1 MSASPLSRSL
11 PSWFLIAPFFFWGT
25 AMVAMK
31 GTLAHTTPFLVA
43 TVRLLP
49 AGLILLIVTIVLGRS
64 QPQSKT
70 AWAWIIGFALVDGTL
85 FQGFLA
91 QGLSHTSAGLG
102 SVMIDSQ
109 PLAVALLAFWL
120 FGERLRLW
128 GWLGLGSGLIGIT
141 LLGIPQPWFDQF
153 EQGKLPFS
161 QIMDPAFWDGVAD
174 NGQLWMLAAALAMAI
189 GTVMSRWVSQQVDPI
204 VATGWHMILGAIP
217 LGWLSWSQEGFP
229 WQQLTPTDYVA
240 LAYTT
245 VFGSALAYGLFFY
258 FAAQGNLTS
267 LSSLTFLTPIFALI
281 FGAGF
286 LGESLTPIQVIGVL
300 ITLLSIYLVN
310 QREQLF
316 LGFKEPERFSKLFMF
331 LFIFQRNLNEK

>member
-1 MSASPLSRSL
+1 
-11 PSWFLIAPFFFWGT
+11 
-25 AMVAMK
+25 MVAMK
-31 GTLAHTTPFLVA
+31 GTLAHTTPFFLA

-91 QGLSHTSAGLG
+91 QGLSQTSAGLG

-141 LLGIPQPWFDQF
+141 LLGIPPSWLERLQQSRLVFSPI
-153 EQGKLPFS
+153 S

-174 NGQLWMLAAALAMAI
+174 NGQLWMLAAALAMAV
-189 GTVMSRWVSQQVDPI
+189 GTVMSRWVSQQVDPV

-217 LGWLSWSQEGFP
+217 LGWLSWSQEGLP
-229 WQQLTPTDYVA
+229 WQQLTPTDYMA
-240 LAYTT
+240 LGYTT

-316 LGFKEPERFSKLFMF
+316 LGFKPPESLSKLFTS

>member
-1 MSASPLSRSL
+1 MSSSSLSRSL

-31 GTLAHTTPFLVA
+31 GTIAHTNPFFLA

-49 AGLILLIVTIVLGRS
+49 AGLILLLFTIVLGRS
-64 QPQSKT
+64 QPQSKA
-70 AWAWIIGFALVDGTL
+70 AWAWIIGFALVDGTF
-85 FQGFLA
+85 FQGFLT

-141 LLGIPQPWFDQF
+141 LLGIPPSWFEPGRLDF
-153 EQGKLPFS
+153 APLPPV
-161 QIMDPAFWDGVAD
+161 MDPTFWGGIMD
-174 NGQLWMLAAALAMAI
+174 NGQLWMLAAALAMAL

-217 LGWLSWSQEGFP
+217 LGWLSWSQEASP
-229 WQQLTPTDYVA
+229 WQQLTLTDYLA
-240 LAYTT
+240 LGYTT
-245 VFGSALAYGLFFY
+245 IFGSALAYGLFFY

-267 LSSLTFLTPIFALI
+267 LSALTFLTPIFALI
-281 FGAGF
+281 FGAVF

-316 LGFKEPERFSKLFMF
+316 K
-331 LFIFQRNLNEK
+331 RNLNEK